1 MPSQPRGVLID
12 GRAVAPTAAHLP
24 DEEWH
29 GSIVGLRRRSIR
41 AHGNSKVAP
50 PAQPWRQH
58 DGRCATSGRLRHR
71 HKMKKPRRR
80 GRRGYFTVVSLFSS
94 LLTKRVVVN
103 VRLRQI
109 EVLAF
114 PAAGTMRRF
123 GRICSPTRLGG
134 WLPT

>member
-1 MPSQPRGVLID
+1 
-12 GRAVAPTAAHLP
+12 
-24 DEEWH
+24 
-29 GSIVGLRRRSIR
+29 
-41 AHGNSKVAP
+41 
-50 PAQPWRQH
+50 
-58 DGRCATSGRLRHR
+58 
-71 HKMKKPRRR
+71 MKKPRRR

-123 GRICSPTRLGG
+123 RRICSPTRLGG